1 MILESKNLQVR
12 KIILESENKVTP
24 VKKYLEDL
32 YEDGKDFIKEKE
44 VELGVDLKFLL
55 TFGAAIPPLSKIFT
69 EFYEFRYPE
78 LDSKDITL
86 LVISLL
92 SSVFFER
99 RDHKKGIY
107 DSIVEKGLE
116 DELKAGEEFVGKR
129 NLKIESFFTKFG
141 IGVKNYSNIIKF
153 SALVPLMSVLTNMIQ
168 EQEMST
174 NDVFKIFAAI
184 LLWFSFEKGGDLV
197 KEFFSNILKSSKGDK
212 K

>member
-32 YEDGKDFIKEKE
+32 YEDGKNFIKEKE

-55 TFGAAIPPLSKIFT
+55 TFGAAIPPLSKVFT

-86 LVISLL
+86 LVISIL
-92 SSVFFER
+92 SLIFFEA
-99 RDHKKGIY
+99 RDHKKGVY
-107 DSIVEKGLE
+107 DSIVKKGLE
-116 DELKAGEEFVGKR
+116 DELKAGEEFIKKR
-129 NLKIESFFTKFG
+129 NAKLESFFTKFG

-184 LLWFSFEKGGDLV
+184 LLWFSFEKSGDLL
-197 KEFFSNILKSSKGDK
+197 KEFFSNILKSSRGGK